1 MHKNENHLQNRR
13 TFIKKQIHIVK
24 EWNAIVAMKM
34 MLYFLCYLRRS
45 CSVVCGNLVLKQSC
59 LLWLLLSICFR
70 RGNVNFLKA
79 ILTKQTN
86 KQTNLQTN
94 KLTNKQTFCA
104 WKTLYLRNQNSHTR
118 TKRIITSFA
127 RDNCI

>member
-1 MHKNENHLQNRR
+1 M
-13 TFIKKQIHIVK
+13 
-24 EWNAIVAMKM
+24 
-34 MLYFLCYLRRS
+34 
-45 CSVVCGNLVLKQSC
+45 CGNLVLKQLY

-86 KQTNLQTN
+86 LQTNLQTN
-94 KLTNKQTFCA
+94 KHFVHERP
-104 WKTLYLRNQNSHTR
+104 YISENQSSHTR

-127 RDNCI
+127 RDYVAVMAIMKMKIIVAQCCRVSDESSSFSIFTRFDNI